1 MSAPAL
7 AADSEG
13 KNYQWDVNRVEAI
26 FAALPCEKHVL
37 AENMDVSALKAYAK
51 KRNIDVKG
59 TCEKADLVARVQYA
73 KHDECGICLAPFLEH
88 QWIKTTWCGHQFHW
102 ACLGEACLTR
112 ASTASAPRTRPIT
125 CPYCAKD
132 LKKLA
137 PSPSTGSHKR
147 ARTGG
152 DSGGGGA
159 GAGLFA
165 NFFGTLPE
173 GFSNAAAAAGR
184 GGGAP

>member
-1 MSAPAL
+1 MSATN
-7 AADSEG
+7 SESRD
-13 KNYQWDVNRVEAI
+13 YQWDVNRVEAI
-26 FAALPCEKHVL
+26 FAALPNEKHVL
-37 AENMDVSALKAYAK
+37 VENMNVSALKAYAK
-51 KRNIDVKG
+51 KRNIDVKSI
-59 TCEKADLVARVQYA
+59 CEKADLVARVQYA

-132 LKKLA
+132 LKKLV
-137 PSPSTGSHKR
+137 PPPSTGTGTHKR

-152 DSGGGGA
+152 GSGGGA

-165 NFFGTLPE
+165 NLFGTLPE
-173 GFSNAAAAAGR
+173 GFSNAAAAAAA
-184 GGGAP
+184 GGEGAR

>member
-1 MSAPAL
+1 MSAS
-7 AADSEG
+7 AATDSEG

-59 TCEKADLVARVQYA
+59 VCEKADLVARVQYA
-73 KHDECGICLAPFLEH
+73 KHDECGICIGPFLEH

-102 ACLGEACLTR
+102 ACLGEACLAK
-112 ASTASAPRTRPIT
+112 ASTASAPRTQPIT

-132 LKKLA
+132 LKKA
-137 PSPSTGSHKR
+137 PPPSAGTHPKR

-152 DSGGGGA
+152 GGGVDA
-159 GAGLFA
+159 NLFA
-165 NFFGTLPE
+165 NLFGGLPA
-173 GFSNAAAAAGR
+173 GFNA
-184 GGGAP
+184 GGGVAGA